1 MGWTIRELTVRT
13 IGRRFVFPALTGI
26 ALSSALA
33 TVPPSESAARQVL
46 VIQVEGVIAPSS
58 ADYII
63 SAIKR
68 ADRDQAEALVIELD
82 TPGGL
87 DLSMR
92 SIIKEMLG
100 AERPIVVYVSPSGAR
115 AASAG
120 AFITLAA
127 HVAAMA
133 PGTNIG
139 AAHPVNMGGQMD
151 KEMNKKVT
159 NDAAAYIRTIAEK
172 RGRNVQWAEDAVRKS
187 VSATEKE
194 ALKLGVIDLVSEKL
208 DDLLAT
214 LDGRAVVTAGGKVV
228 LNTKGVEVKRID
240 MGLRDKVLKVIS
252 DPTIA
257 YILLMLGLAG
267 LYFELSTPGA
277 ILPGVLGGICLILA
291 FYAFQTLPINYAG
304 LLLIL
309 LAIILFI
316 AEVKVASHGLLA
328 AGGIA
333 AMILGSIMLIKR
345 SEPFMRISMSAILL
359 TTGATAAF
367 FIFIVTMA
375 LRAQRQKTTTGIEG
389 LIGQVGTARTP
400 LQPEGRILVGGELW
414 SARCEEGAE
423 PGEKVRV
430 QAVNGLTL
438 LVSNETAA
446 VTAHAAPSQDERR
459 R

>member
-1 MGWTIRELTVRT
+1 MTKRLVVWCTLIVGALVWSAITDAKTE
-13 IGRRFVFPALTGI
+13 PAPRPV
-26 ALSSALA
+26 LA
-33 TVPPSESAARQVL
+33 
-46 VIQVEGVIAPSS
+46 IQIEGVISPST

-63 SAIKR
+63 RAIKQ
-68 ADRDQAEALVIELD
+68 ADREVAQALIIELD

-92 SIIKEMLG
+92 SIIKEMLA
-100 AERPIVVYVSPSGAR
+100 AERPIIVYVSPKGAR

-139 AAHPVNMGGQMD
+139 AAHPVNMGGPMD
-151 KEMNKKVT
+151 KEMTKKVT
-159 NDAAAYIRTIAEK
+159 NDAAAYIRTIAEQ

-194 ALKLGVIDLVSEKL
+194 ALTLKIIDLVADRL
-208 DDLLAT
+208 DDLLVA
-214 LDGRAVVTAGGKVV
+214 LDGREVTTAGGTVI
-228 LNTKGVEVKRID
+228 LHTKGVEVSRID
-240 MGLRDKVLKVIS
+240 MSLRDKILKVIS

-257 YILLMLGLAG
+257 YMLLMLGLAG

-316 AEVKVASHGLLA
+316 AEIKVTSYGMLA
-328 AGGIA
+328 VGGII
-333 AMILGSIMLIKR
+333 AMILGSMMLIK
-345 SEPFMRISMSAILL
+345 SPAPFMRISLPAIIL

-367 FIFIVTMA
+367 FLFIVAMA
-375 LRAQRQKTTTGIEG
+375 LRAQHQQTTTGAEG
-389 LIGQVGTARTP
+389 LIGQIGTVRTP
-400 LQPEGRILVGGELW
+400 LKPEGSILVGGELW

-423 PGEKVRV
+423 PGDKVRIRTLKGLLLFV
-430 QAVNGLTL
+430 SKDHEAVAVEADAMSTQRQQGGQA
-438 LVSNETAA
+438 
-446 VTAHAAPSQDERR
+446 
-459 R
+459 

>member
-1 MGWTIRELTVRT
+1 MERTMRELVSSSMRWS
-13 IGRRFVFPALTGI
+13 IAFLGLAAVALLWPLVI
-26 ALSSALA
+26 SAG
-33 TVPPSESAARQVL
+33 SEGGARPVL
-46 VIQVEGVIAPSS
+46 VIRVEGVIAPSS

-68 ADRDQAEALVIELD
+68 ADRELAQALVIELD

-92 SIIKEMLG
+92 SIIKEMLS
-100 AERPIVVYVSPSGAR
+100 AERPTVVYVSPSGAR

-159 NDAAAYIRTIAEK
+159 NDAAAYIRTIAER
-172 RGRNVQWAEDAVRKS
+172 RGRNIQWAEDAVRKS

-194 ALKLGVIDLVSEKL
+194 ALKLNVIDHVSERL
-208 DDLLAT
+208 DDLLVAIDGLAVTTAT
-214 LDGRAVVTAGGKVV
+214 GKVT
-228 LNTKGVEVKRID
+228 LRTKGAEVKRIE
-240 MGLRDKVLKVIS
+240 MGLGDKILKVIS
-252 DPTIA
+252 DPTVA
-257 YILLMLGLAG
+257 YMLMMLGLAG

-277 ILPGVLGGICLILA
+277 ILPGILGGICLILA

-309 LAIILFI
+309 LAIVLFI

-328 AGGIA
+328 AGGIT
-333 AMILGSIMLIKR
+333 AMILGSLMLIKS
-345 SEPFMRISMSAILL
+345 SEPFMRISLAAILA

-375 LRAQRQKTTTGIEG
+375 LRTQRQKTTTGVEG
-389 LIGQVGTARTP
+389 LIGRVGTARTP
-400 LQPEGRILVGGELW
+400 LRPEGRIFVGGELW

-423 PGEKVRV
+423 TGDKVRV
-430 QAVNGLTL
+430 QAVKGLML
-438 LVSNETAA
+438 MVGKEAA
-446 VTAHAAPSQDERR
+446 VVEAHAVPTQDRSGR
-459 R
+459 

>member
-1 MGWTIRELTVRT
+1 MGRTMRELVSSSMRWS
-13 IGRRFVFPALTGI
+13 IAFLGLAAVALLWPVLI
-26 ALSSALA
+26 SAS
-33 TVPPSESAARQVL
+33 SESGARPVL
-46 VIQVEGVIAPSS
+46 VIRVEGVIAPSS

-68 ADRDQAEALVIELD
+68 ADRELAQALVIELD

-92 SIIKEMLG
+92 SIIKEMLS
-100 AERPIVVYVSPSGAR
+100 AERPTVVYVSPSGAR

-120 AFITLAA
+120 TFITLAA

-159 NDAAAYIRTIAEK
+159 NDAAAYIRTIAER

-194 ALKLGVIDLVSEKL
+194 ALKLKVIDLVSEKL
-208 DDLLAT
+208 EDLLVAI
-214 LDGRAVVTAGGKVV
+214 DGLAVTTASGKVA
-228 LNTKGVEVKRID
+228 LRTKGAEVNRIE

-257 YILLMLGLAG
+257 YLLMMLGLAG

-277 ILPGVLGGICLILA
+277 ILPGILGGICLILA

-309 LAIILFI
+309 LAIVLFI

-328 AGGIA
+328 AGGIT
-333 AMILGSIMLIKR
+333 AMILGSLMLIKS
-345 SEPFMRISMSAILL
+345 SEPFMRISLAAILA
-359 TTGATAAF
+359 TTGVTAAF

-375 LRAQRQKTTTGIEG
+375 LRTQRQKTTTGVEG

-400 LQPEGRILVGGELW
+400 LRPEGRIFVGGELW

-423 PGEKVRV
+423 TGDKVRV
-430 QAVNGLTL
+430 QAVKGLTL
-438 LVSNETAA
+438 IVGKEAAA
-446 VTAHAAPSQDERR
+446 VEAQAAPTQGRSGR
-459 R
+459 

>member
-1 MGWTIRELTVRT
+1 MIKRLVIWCIL
-13 IGRRFVFPALTGI
+13 IGI
-26 ALSSALA
+26 ALAWPAATYSRSAPTARPVLA
-33 TVPPSESAARQVL
+33 
-46 VIQVEGVIAPSS
+46 IQVEGVIAPST

-63 SAIKR
+63 RAIKQTDHEV
-68 ADRDQAEALVIELD
+68 AQALVIELD

-92 SIIKEMLG
+92 AIIKEMLA
-100 AERPIVVYVSPSGAR
+100 AERPIIVYVSPRGAR

-151 KEMNKKVT
+151 KEMTKKVT
-159 NDAAAYIRTIAEK
+159 NDAAAYIRTIAEQ

-187 VSATEKE
+187 VSVTEKE
-194 ALKLGVIDLVSEKL
+194 ALKLKIIDVVADKL
-208 DDLLAT
+208 DDLLVA
-214 LDGRAVVTAGGKVV
+214 LDGREVTTALDKVT
-228 LNTKGVEVKRID
+228 LHTKGVEVSRLE
-240 MGLRDKVLKVIS
+240 MGLRDKILKVIS

-257 YILLMLGLAG
+257 YMLLMLGMAG

-316 AEVKVASHGLLA
+316 AEVKVVSHGILA
-328 AGGIA
+328 VGGII
-333 AMILGSIMLIKR
+333 AMILGSTMLIR
-345 SEPFMRISMSAILL
+345 SPESFMRISLPAILG
-359 TTGATAAF
+359 TTAVTAAF
-367 FIFIVTMA
+367 FIFVVTMA
-375 LRAQRQKTTTGIEG
+375 LRAQRQKTTTGAEG
-389 LIGQVGTARTP
+389 LIGQIGTVRTP
-400 LQPEGRILVGGELW
+400 LTPEGSVLVGGELW
-414 SARCEEGAE
+414 SAQCKEGAE
-423 PGEKVRV
+423 PGSKVRV
-430 QAVNGLTL
+430 RAVKGLML
-438 LVSNETAA
+438 FVSKDNEA
-446 VTAHAAPSQDERR
+446 VTVEADAMSTQQRQGGQA
-459 R
+459 

>member
-1 MGWTIRELTVRT
+1 MRMITRLVVWL
-13 IGRRFVFPALTGI
+13 ALIGI
-26 ALSSALA
+26 ALAWPA
-33 TVPPSESAARQVL
+33 TTYSRSERAARPVL
-46 VIQVEGVIAPSS
+46 AIKLEGVIAPSA

-63 SAIKR
+63 RAIKQ
-68 ADRDQAEALVIELD
+68 ADREVAQALVIELD

-92 SIIKEMLG
+92 SIIKEMLA

-139 AAHPVNMGGQMD
+139 AAHPVNLGGPMD
-151 KEMNKKVT
+151 KEMSKKVT
-159 NDAAAYIRTIAEK
+159 NDAAAYIRTIAEQ
-172 RGRNVQWAEDAVRKS
+172 RGRNAQWAEDAVRKS

-194 ALKLGVIDLVSEKL
+194 ALQLKIIDLVADKM
-208 DDLLAT
+208 DDLLVA
-214 LDGRAVVTAGGKVV
+214 LDGREVTTAHGKVM
-228 LNTKGVEVKRID
+228 LHTKGVEVTRIE
-240 MGLRDKVLKVIS
+240 MGLRDKILKVIS

-277 ILPGVLGGICLILA
+277 ILPGVLGGIFLILA

-316 AEVKVASHGLLA
+316 AEVKVTSYGMLTV
-328 AGGIA
+328 GGIV
-333 AMILGSIMLIKR
+333 AMILGSFMLIR
-345 SEPFMRISMSAILL
+345 SPEPFLRISLSAILF
-359 TTGATAAF
+359 TTAVTAAF
-367 FIFIVTMA
+367 FGFIVTMA
-375 LRAQRQKTTTGIEG
+375 LRAQRQKTTTGVEG
-389 LIGQVGTARTP
+389 LIGQIGTVRTP
-400 LQPEGRILVGGELW
+400 LKPEGSVLVGGELW
-414 SARCEEGAE
+414 SAQCEEGAE
-423 PGEKVRV
+423 PGDKVRV
-430 QAVNGLTL
+430 RAVKGLMLFVSQENEAVAAEADAMSTQQQQGGQA
-438 LVSNETAA
+438 
-446 VTAHAAPSQDERR
+446 
-459 R
+459 